1 MIKKFFI
8 AMLGTLAGI
17 WISIFVLVFGTLFT
31 IGILISK
38 NVDTKSFTE
47 DKILRIQLS
56 GTIPE
61 RAQNQD
67 LQDIIY
73 SGQTDKPETFED
85 IVASIYAASNDKKV
99 KALYL
104 DCDGS
109 SLGLASR
116 EEIVA
121 AIKAFRASGKPVYSY
136 ADSYEQ
142 GDYMLASQGDKIY
155 MNPLGAVNLHGL
167 GSMTLFYADLLK
179 KLGIEMQIFKVGAF
193 KSAVEPF
200 IRTDMSEPSRLQTQV
215 FLNQIW
221 NSMVATMAND
231 SVPEHTIRAISDS
244 VAMCLPAE
252 TFLDNKLV
260 TALKYRHEL
269 DDEFRTL
276 LSLKEDDDIPFVS
289 PAEYM
294 LQSDIEKVSD
304 KKDHIAVL
312 YAVGDIVDSGKG
324 GIVGRSMVPAI
335 LKLAKDKNVKGL
347 VLRVNSGGGSAF
359 ASEQIWE
366 ALEQFK
372 ATGKPFY
379 VSMGDYAASGGYY
392 ISCGADS
399 IFADK
404 ATLTGS
410 IGIFGMMPCAR
421 ELVTEKIG
429 VKVDTVTTSANSV
442 FPNLL
447 FPANAT
453 ETASMQRNVERGYEL
468 FTSRVAK
475 GRDIPQ
481 DSVKA
486 IGGGR
491 VWDGVSALNIG
502 LVDKI
507 ATLDYTIG
515 AMARKVN
522 LNADQYVSYPRI
534 EDNIWSTL
542 MELGSMHATIDV
554 NGLPA
559 EEAIEYVRAVRGMQ
573 NWSPVQARMETIV
586 IK

>member
-8 AMLGTLAGI
+8 AMLGSLAGI
-17 WISIFVLVFGTLFT
+17 WISILVLVLGSIFAV
-31 IGILISK
+31 GILIGK
-38 NVDTKSFTE
+38 NVDTKAITE
-47 DKILRIQLS
+47 DKILRINLS
-56 GTIPE
+56 GTIAE
-61 RAQNQD
+61 RAQETS
-67 LQDIIY
+67 LQDILL
-73 SGQTDKPETFED
+73 SGQTSTPETLED
-85 IVASIYAASNDKKV
+85 ILAAIYAASTDKKV

-104 DCDGS
+104 DCAGS
-109 SLGLASR
+109 SLGIASR
-116 EEIVA
+116 EEIVEA
-121 AIKAFRASGKPVYSY
+121 LKAFRESGKPIYAY

-142 GDYMLASQGDKIY
+142 GDYLLASQGDHIY
-155 MNPLGAVNLHGL
+155 LNPLGAVNLHGL
-167 GSMTLFYADLLK
+167 SSMTLFYADLLK
-179 KLGIEMQIFKVGAF
+179 KLGVEMQVYKVGAF

-221 NSMVATMAND
+221 GSMVETMAND
-231 SVPEHTIRAISDS
+231 SVPETTIRSLSDS

-252 TFLDNKLV
+252 TFLNKKLV
-260 TALKYRHEL
+260 SALKYRREI

-294 LQSDIEKVSD
+294 MSADIKVATGE
-304 KKDHIAVL
+304 KDHIAVL
-312 YAVGDIVDSGKG
+312 YAVGDIVDSGEG
-324 GIVGRSMVPAI
+324 GIVGQTMVPEI
-335 LKLAKDKNVKGL
+335 LKLARDKKVKGL

-359 ASEQIWE
+359 ASEQIWD

-410 IGIFGMMPCAR
+410 IGIFGLMPCAR
-421 ELVTEKIG
+421 ELVSEKIG
-429 VKVDTVTTSANSV
+429 VKADTVTTSANSV
-442 FPNLL
+442 FPNIL
-447 FPANAT
+447 FPANEFEA
-453 ETASMQRNVERGYEL
+453 ASMQRNVERGYEL
-468 FTSRVAK
+468 FTSRVAE

-491 VWDGVSALNIG
+491 VWDGMTALKIG

-507 ATLDYTIG
+507 APLKTVVE
-515 AMARKVN
+515 AMAKKVD
-522 LNADQYVSYPRI
+522 LKADQFVAYPKLE
-534 EDNIWSTL
+534 EDVWATL
-542 MELGSMHATIDV
+542 MEFGSMHATIDV
-554 NGLPA
+554 TGLPA
-559 EEAIEYVRAVRGMQ
+559 EEAVEYVRAVRSMER
-573 NWSPVQARMETIV
+573 WTPVQARMETIV
-586 IK
+586 LK